1 MINFIEKFDPE
12 RIGVANHAK
21 ATPDKAALVMGDI
34 RVSYGQ
40 LHTSTNQLANSLLRI
55 GIKPGDRIALM
66 MHNSPEIL
74 RAWTAAGKIAATPIA
89 MNYRFKADEL
99 AYIVNDSESRALIYG
114 HDLAKVVAEAK
125 PRLQVPDVRFV
136 CSGDPPLPGDLNL
149 ENLLET
155 GAVTPPE
162 VQPATHAVASS
173 LAYTSG
179 TTGRPK
185 GVVRSSKNRLNTLL
199 GYAHTFESTYDD
211 IHLAAG
217 PLYHAAPF
225 GWAAYS
231 LILGNTV
238 VIMPRFDA
246 EDFLRLIETHRAT
259 TTFVVPTML
268 NRIVNLPKKIRNAH
282 DISSMRV
289 ITVAAE
295 AFPFPLKKSV
305 VDFFGEEKLF
315 EFYGGTEISVVT
327 YLRPEDQLRKPGSC
341 GKPAMDS
348 HIKLLD
354 ENKQEVPVGEVGI
367 LYIKSPFLL
376 DEYYRNPEATQ
387 ANYHDGYFTVGDMAR
402 ADEEG
407 YYYIVDRAVDMI
419 ISGGVN
425 IYPAEI
431 EETLYRHP
439 AVYDVA
445 VIGVP
450 DPEWGER
457 IVAYV
462 VCKEGARA
470 TQEEIT
476 EHVAAHLA
484 SYKKPREVV
493 FVEDLPYSPSGK
505 LLKRVLREAHMGGAS

>member
-1 MINFIEKFDPE
+1 
-12 RIGVANHAK
+12 
-21 ATPDKAALVMGDI
+21 
-34 RVSYGQ
+34 
-40 LHTSTNQLANSLLRI
+40 
-55 GIKPGDRIALM
+55 
-66 MHNSPEIL
+66 
-74 RAWTAAGKIAATPIA
+74 
-89 MNYRFKADEL
+89 
-99 AYIVNDSESRALIYG
+99 
-114 HDLAKVVAEAK
+114 
-125 PRLQVPDVRFV
+125 
-136 CSGDPPLPGDLNL
+136 
-149 ENLLET
+149 
-155 GAVTPPE
+155 
-162 VQPATHAVASS
+162 
-173 LAYTSG
+173 
-179 TTGRPK
+179 
-185 GVVRSSKNRLNTLL
+185 
-199 GYAHTFESTYDD
+199 
-211 IHLAAG
+211 
-217 PLYHAAPF
+217 
-225 GWAAYS
+225 
-231 LILGNTV
+231 
-238 VIMPRFDA
+238 
-246 EDFLRLIETHRAT
+246 
-259 TTFVVPTML
+259 
-268 NRIVNLPKKIRNAH
+268 
-282 DISSMRV
+282 
-289 ITVAAE
+289 
-295 AFPFPLKKSV
+295 
-305 VDFFGEEKLF
+305 
-315 EFYGGTEISVVT
+315 
-327 YLRPEDQLRKPGSC
+327 
-341 GKPAMDS
+341 MDS